1 VCVQQWTCSYRL
13 RLPARLRTYS
23 TKEVII
29 TKMADATNSPHNETP
44 GSSPNNP
51 QPTTSEK
58 KAGSNRRNAEK
69 STGPRTEQ
77 GKANSRLNA
86 LKHGILASQGVI
98 TTIEGR
104 APRGE
109 FEAMVDGLAEDFQ
122 PVGTYE
128 QLLVQEIAACFWRK
142 RRLLRFEN
150 RAAFESRD
158 RRTFNLM
165 KRVREND
172 LQPRYTIEGTKLE
185 ADDILDEAGLGLDL
199 PNERDSMRVVRY
211 EGSISRTLR
220 NALAQL
226 KARQKERLANRTGN
240 GDNSSAYADRDV
252 VADAD
257 AMKVN
262 AGREHGRM
270 GSKISLISHAL
281 DIERDKDLIA
291 EEEAEAEEA
300 ISKAARENVAAL
312 LGKNYQTKPKSPAD
326 PGIQAAR
333 EQRPTGAKSSS
344 QEDGSPHPGRPPSS
358 K

>member
-1 VCVQQWTCSYRL
+1 MT
-13 RLPARLRTYS
+13 
-23 TKEVII
+23 
-29 TKMADATNSPHNETP
+29 DATHSPQNETP

-51 QPTTSEK
+51 QTTTSEK
-58 KAGSNRRNAEK
+58 KAESNRHNAEK

-98 TTIEGR
+98 TTIEGH

-172 LQPRYTIEGTKLE
+172 LQPRYIIEGTKLE

-211 EGSISRTLR
+211 EGSITRTLR

-226 KARQKERLANRTGN
+226 KARQKERLANRSGN
-240 GDNSSAYADRDV
+240 GDNSSAYPDRDV

-262 AGREHGRM
+262 AGREH
-270 GSKISLISHAL
+270 KSLGAKSSLFSHAL
-281 DIERDKDLIA
+281 DIRREE
-291 EEEAEAEEA
+291 EEEAEAEAEEQ
-300 ISKAARENVAAL
+300 AAQTAAAL
-312 LGKNYQTKPKSPAD
+312 QTSQNDKTKPNSPAD
-326 PGIQAAR
+326 TDTQHPRGER
-333 EQRPTGAKSSS
+333 LLGAKSSS
-344 QEDGSPHPGRPPSS
+344 QEDGSPHPRRPPSS